1 MTLYNNTLA
10 VEANW
15 LFEEEIMTVSNYK
28 QLSARGNLN
37 ILRRGCLNTP
47 ALVAYDSMPERFKKT
62 IVVKLNNKNPYD
74 VVKTNLIES
83 YIQHSVKLE
92 DFFDTYKLSDG
103 RRLPKETR
111 REYYINAIILEAIGK
126 LLENKRAK
134 RASMGKRLKINWA
147 ELSEGIQELDRSRYP
162 HTLPSNDRR
171 LEDKYRRYK
180 SEGEQSL
187 IHKNFLNINA
197 AKVDNEIKESVMTE
211 LLADPRN
218 LDNSQ
223 VATLYNLMAAQMGWQ
238 KITPSTVAVWRD
250 KYDLQI
256 YAGRRGSVALSN
268 TKAMQVKRSAPTFPL
283 YYWTMDGWDAELLYQ
298 KTENGTTT
306 YHHRPT
312 VVVVLDACLKY
323 PVGYAV
329 GTHET
334 PELIQQALRNAAKH
348 TAELFGKMYRTQQL
362 QSDHYAIKKLTPYY
376 EGMAEKVTPARVKNA
391 KAKVVEPYFGG
402 INKRY
407 CQLLPNW
414 SGFGI
419 TSDKEKQPNVEFLNK
434 YKANFPDF
442 AGVCKQIDMIIERER
457 TCDGKQERFLA
468 LWAQM
473 PAEHKVELTYENYLL
488 LFGETTG
495 FKNRL
500 EGSGLNITIRG
511 LKRHYDCFDLSF
523 REHSSTA
530 WEVRYDPDDLTKVLA
545 VNESETLRY
554 ILEEKYIQPMALR
567 ERKEGDSEQLQRV
580 RNYNKELEQSIIDF
594 RAKNAETIQGATLE
608 LPEFADT
615 LKKLLITDSAG
626 QHKDNRNHTRM
637 LRQAEKLNEKYE
649 EAVLVEEANDFKEER
664 LNYLKKKVDLS
675 QYIEY

>member
-10 VEANW
+10 VEVSW
-15 LFEEEIMTVSNYK
+15 LLDEDIITPSNYRN
-28 QLSARGNLN
+28 LSQRNQVN
-37 ILRRGCLNTP
+37 VLRRGCLNTP
-47 ALVAYDSMPERFKKT
+47 ALVSYDSLPKRFKEAV
-62 IVVKLNNKNPYD
+62 VVKLNNKNPYD
-74 VVKTNLIES
+74 VVKMNLIEN
-83 YIQHSVKLE
+83 YIQHSVKLTE
-92 DFFDTYKLSDG
+92 FFETYKLGDG
-103 RRLPKETR
+103 RNLTKETR
-111 REYYINAIILEAIGK
+111 REYYNNAIVLEAIGN
-126 LLENKRAK
+126 LLSNKRAK
-134 RASMGKRLKINWA
+134 RASMGKRMKINWTELA
-147 ELSEGIQELDRSRYP
+147 EGVQELDRSKYP
-162 HTLPSNDRR
+162 HSLPANARR
-171 LEDKYRRYK
+171 LEEKYKRYK
-180 SEGEQSL
+180 TEGETSL

-197 AKVDNEIKESVMTE
+197 AKVDDDVKESVLTE

-218 LDNSQ
+218 LDNAQ
-223 VATLYNLMAAQMGWQ
+223 VARLYNFMAEQMGWQ
-238 KITPSTVAVWRD
+238 PITPSAVATWRE

-256 YAGRRGSVALSN
+256 YAGRRGSVALAN

-283 YYWTMDGWDAELLYQ
+283 YYWTMDGWDVELLYQ
-298 KTENGTTT
+298 KTEGGTTT
-306 YHHRPT
+306 YYHRPT

-334 PELIQQALRNAAKH
+334 PELIQQALRNAVKH
-348 TAELFGKMYRTQQL
+348 TTELFGKMYRTQQL

-376 EGMAEKVTPARVKNA
+376 EGIAEKVTPARVKNA
-391 KAKVVEPYFGG
+391 KAKIVEPYFGG

-419 TSDKEKQPNVEFLNK
+419 TSDKEKQPNAEFLNI
-434 YKANFPDF
+434 YKSNFPDF

-473 PAEHKVELTYENYLL
+473 PEDHKVELSHENYLF

-495 FKNRL
+495 HRNTL

-523 REHSSTA
+523 REHGSTA
-530 WEVRYDPDDLTKVLA
+530 WEVRYDPDDLTRVLA
-545 VNESETLRY
+545 VNKDETRRY
-554 ILEEKYIQPMALR
+554 VLEEKYVQPMALR
-567 ERKEGDSEQLQRV
+567 ERQEGDSEQLQRV
-580 RNYNKELEQSIIDF
+580 RNYNKELEQNIIDF
-594 RAKNAETIQGATLE
+594 RANNARTLQSAALE
-608 LPEFADT
+608 LPEFGST

-626 QHKDNRNHTRM
+626 QHKNHRNHARM
-637 LRQAEKLNEKYE
+637 LRQAERLNEKYE
-649 EAVLVEEANDFKEER
+649 EAVLLEESNDFNER
-664 LNYLKKKVDLS
+664 RRNYIKSKVDLS